1 MKRKWKNYVVSL
13 LLCTLVTAEMVLK
26 ETVQGATLDV
36 CPIQCTYSTIQ
47 SAVDVADNGDI
58 ISVGGGTYYEN
69 IRINGLNNI
78 SIIGSG
84 IGRSIIDGGGNRG
97 VINANA
103 INANITIHIEG
114 FTITNGGNIGSG
126 WAGGVVVNGQ
136 GPCCSQVVNAVIE
149 KCEITNNYG
158 TGVNIVNDN
167 RGISYIEN
175 NIISNNTGAGF
186 DRYLGTYF
194 LRHNVITGN
203 QDGYYDWSGGG
214 SMTITNNIITGN
226 IRYGIYKHRTTPV
239 SISYNNVWNNGE
251 GSYYEGYSGPSV
263 PFIPEPGTGEIS
275 SDPLFVDPD
284 SGDYHLTAVSPCI
297 DAGKD
302 VVVHSDID
310 GDVRPWGAGY
320 DMGIDE
326 YTTVCG
332 NGLNLSANVWT
343 MFSAP
348 CIPPSGSATVNDQ
361 LNGDLGTGAAY
372 DLTWVMFRWNSATES
387 YEQVQAT
394 DPLEQGVGYWIYSKQ
409 AGTLKIDN
417 GTHTTD
423 GATPVSG
430 EDGYY
435 DDCSDYG
442 WIGQPC
448 YKIDLTPPTL
458 AEGTKWNLI
467 GYPFVRNTD
476 WAAVHVAYSENNGA
490 TWLDAGTP
498 SAADTSGYISKNGYV
513 YNNSGSAYNVFDD
526 TVSSP
531 SPGILQ
537 PNKSY
542 WIMSRF
548 VSGVTNLALLAPA
561 PSL

>member
-1 MKRKWKNYVVSL
+1 MKRFNLVLVVLMAFFLISSSSYAV
-13 LLCTLVTAEMVLK
+13 VTNVALNADVQL
-26 ETVQGATLDV
+26 QGA
-36 CPIQCTYSTIQ
+36 S
-47 SAVDVADNGDI
+47 
-58 ISVGGGTYYEN
+58 
-69 IRINGLNNI
+69 
-78 SIIGSG
+78 
-84 IGRSIIDGGGNRG
+84 
-97 VINANA
+97 
-103 INANITIHIEG
+103 
-114 FTITNGGNIGSG
+114 FFTNGWGNSWLTSADTIVDGLFLQKG
-126 WAGGVVVNGQ
+126 NQWDQ
-136 GPCCSQVVNAVIE
+136 GTVWWDLHDEQ
-149 KCEITNNYG
+149 
-158 TGVNIVNDN
+158 D
-167 RGISYIEN
+167 RYIE
-175 NIISNNTGAGF
+175 I
-186 DRYLGTYF
+186 DLDDVYLIESFVVQADDNDAYKLYYRDLDTDTWVLAWDIPTSPSWGMQTRPNSLDDTERHILATPIMTNALLFKGNMSHTDKYF
-194 LRHNVITGN
+194 SVSEI
-203 QDGYYDWSGGG
+203 QA
-214 SMTITNNIITGN
+214 
-226 IRYGIYKHRTTPV
+226 YGKQVPPV
-239 SISYNNVWNNGE
+239 
-251 GSYYEGYSGPSV
+251 
-263 PFIPEPGTGEIS
+263 
-275 SDPLFVDPD
+275 
-284 SGDYHLTAVSPCI
+284 
-297 DAGKD
+297 
-302 VVVHSDID
+302 
-310 GDVRPWGAGY
+310 
-320 DMGIDE
+320 
-326 YTTVCG
+326 VCG
-332 NGLNLSANVWT
+332 NGLSLSANVWT

-372 DLTWVMFRWNSATES
+372 DLTWFMFRWNSVTES

-417 GTHTTD
+417 GTHTTE
-423 GATPVSG
+423 GAAPVSG

-435 DDCSDYG
+435 EDCSDYG